1 MNAKIVHNPYANE
14 WIVIADPS
22 GGQGSYVAGRYA
34 SYHEASTAVILRA
47 IDRLEAITRAG

>member
-1 MNAKIVHNPYANE
+1 MNAHIVHHPYTHE
-14 WIVIADPS
+14 WIVIAEPS
-22 GGQGSYVAGRYA
+22 RGQGSYVAGRYA

>member
-1 MNAKIVHNPYANE
+1 MNAHIVHNPHANE
-14 WIVIADPS
+14 WIVIAEPT

-47 IDRLEAITRAG
+47 LDRIESLTRAG